1 MTDQEIINKT
11 NKVFEE
17 SFEIE
22 KERLVPQAHIFTD
35 LGLDSLDIVDLV
47 VALQNTFGVK
57 IRNEEK
63 VRDIRTL
70 EDIYQFISE
79 IKKEETRRAR
89 DLMNRAA
96 LLFLNVYFYT
106 LFLFISG
113 VGDAAVDA
121 VSSCCSRL
129 VPAAAREHETVS
141 ALYQLVR
148 ENHYRQPL
156 SVHQDTV

>member
-1 MTDQEIINKT
+1 MIDQDIINKT

-57 IRNEEK
+57 IRNEER

-70 EDIYQFISE
+70 EDIYKFISE
-79 IKKEETRRAR
+79 MKKEETQQ
-89 DLMNRAA
+89 
-96 LLFLNVYFYT
+96 T
-106 LFLFISG
+106 TS
-113 VGDAAVDA
+113 
-121 VSSCCSRL
+121 
-129 VPAAAREHETVS
+129 
-141 ALYQLVR
+141 
-148 ENHYRQPL
+148 
-156 SVHQDTV
+156 

>member
-1 MTDQEIINKT
+1 MIDQEIINKI

-22 KERLVPQAHIFTD
+22 KERLVPPAHIFTD

-70 EDIYQFISE
+70 QDIYQFISSLKNE
-79 IKKEETRRAR
+79 EDKK
-89 DLMNRAA
+89 
-96 LLFLNVYFYT
+96 
-106 LFLFISG
+106 
-113 VGDAAVDA
+113 
-121 VSSCCSRL
+121 
-129 VPAAAREHETVS
+129 S
-141 ALYQLVR
+141 A
-148 ENHYRQPL
+148 
-156 SVHQDTV
+156 